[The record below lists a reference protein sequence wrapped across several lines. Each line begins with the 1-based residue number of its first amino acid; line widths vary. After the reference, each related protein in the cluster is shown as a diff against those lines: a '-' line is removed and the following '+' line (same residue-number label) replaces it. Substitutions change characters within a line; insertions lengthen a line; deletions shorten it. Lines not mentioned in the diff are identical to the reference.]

1 MNLSSPNGGCVT
13 ALPLF
18 AQPDGLAGA
27 ASLHPNGTA
36 TAASHQAPD
45 LLSRFLSLYAFF
57 EREICHTGGALP
69 QQKSGN
75 STGGNGI

>member
-13 ALPLF
+13 NLPL
-18 AQPDGLAGA
+18 PELSRGP
-27 ASLHPNGTA
+27 ASLFSNGTA

-57 EREICHTGGALP
+57 ERKICHTGGPSP
-69 QQKSGN
+69 QQKSSN
-75 STGGNGI
+75 FTDPIGI